1 MAFKSVIVS
10 EDSRL
15 AVIVPQYKGKGE
27 MTECKSY
34 RDISLLSLVGKIYA
48 GNLVDRIRSVTEVFD
63 C

>member
-15 AVIVPQYKGKGE
+15 AVIAPQCKGKGE